1 MANLSTEA
9 WIAIWATLGG
19 LILFLWLFFGDSFYK
34 SRKYL
39 PRHLQPGD
47 KFMYRVEK
55 VNGPT
60 LFEVTYE
67 CRVTQITDKGVVTRM
82 YGDND
87 NHYVTFKELEESK
100 GFTIL

>member
-1 MANLSTEA
+1 MDKLSTEA

-19 LILFLWLFFGDSFYK
+19 IILFLWLYFGDSFYK

-39 PRHLQPGD
+39 PCHLQPGD
-47 KFMYRVEK
+47 KFMYRVERVK
-55 VNGPT
+55 GPM
-60 LFEVTYE
+60 LVDVTYE
-67 CRVTQITDKGVVTRM
+67 CRVTQRTEKGVVTQM
-82 YGDND
+82 YGDNG